1 MQPRLVLST
10 CPDPA
15 SAERIATVLVE
26 ERLAAC
32 VSLLP
37 GARSV
42 YRWQGAVE
50 QSDEVQLLIK
60 TAADRLDALV
70 ARLHSLHPYEL
81 PEIVAVDITGGL
93 APYLAW
99 IIDETRPAPADRRKP
114 QSEKDTV

>member
-1 MQPRLVLST
+1 MQPRLVLCT

-32 VSLLP
+32 ASLLP
-37 GARSV
+37 GIRSV

-50 QSDEVQLLIK
+50 RAEETQLLVK

-81 PEIVAVDITGGL
+81 PEIIAVDIIGGL
-93 APYLAW
+93 RPYLAW
-99 IIDETRPAPADRRKP
+99 IIDETRAEPTDRTP
-114 QSEKDTV
+114 HSEKDTV